1 MMEILT
7 DSHSDFHFEDAT
19 KEQLLQIALY
29 EDCPLDYKYAAARE
43 LELRKWREDM
53 LTDLVRLWA
62 KGYTAF
68 QIAIELGIEE
78 NAVKWQLEKHG
89 LYKKRVKG
97 SGNSESTKAI

>member
-7 DSHSDFHFEDAT
+7 GSHSDFHFEDAT
-19 KEQLLQIALY
+19 REQLLTIALY
-29 EDCPLDYKYAAARE
+29 EDCPLDYKYAACRE

-97 SGNSESTKAI
+97 EGK